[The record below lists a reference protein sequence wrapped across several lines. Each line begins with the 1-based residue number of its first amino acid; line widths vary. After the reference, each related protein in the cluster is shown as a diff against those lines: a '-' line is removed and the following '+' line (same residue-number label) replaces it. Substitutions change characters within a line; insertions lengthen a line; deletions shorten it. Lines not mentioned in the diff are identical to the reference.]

1 MDACQQTFGSI
12 IGLQHNRD
20 TVKGFAAVFT
30 AKLLIRKDTVFHRL
44 LSAVDNIRGELSVPD
59 LFHKA
64 EKGMIKMGAGCLIQG
79 LRCIA
84 SVNGC
89 TVADLLSHYRAH
101 TCE

>member
-1 MDACQQTFGSI
+1 MDACQQTLGSI
-12 IGLQHNRD
+12 ISLQHNRN

-44 LSAVDNIRGELSVPD
+44 ISAVDNIRGEFSVPD
-59 LFHKA
+59 LLHKA
-64 EKGMIKMGAGCLIQG
+64 EKGMIKMGAGRFIQG
-79 LRCIA
+79 LRCIT